1 MSHSILQ
8 ENPSRWYLRYAA
20 LRQSLLGTPLAALA
34 DTVPDDLLPTLNH
47 GDLPRWRAALDAL
60 PDWQAAN
67 VDLEHGVHLRRAT
80 PPSEAEQA
88 QLAQVLMGLHPWRKG
103 PYDLF
108 GVPIDTEWRSDWKWE
123 RLLPH
128 ITPLAG
134 RTVLDV
140 GCGNGYHCWRMA
152 GAGASQVIGVE
163 PMLLFNLQYW
173 ALRRYLP
180 QWPVHLLPLTFEQL
194 PPNLGA
200 FDTVF
205 SMGVLYHRRSP
216 FEHLLGLREALRPGG
231 ELVLETLVVDG
242 PRDHVLV
249 PPGRYSRMP
258 NVWFLPSPAT
268 LESWLLRAGFVAP
281 RVVDVT
287 VTSTEEQRPTD
298 WMTWESLPQDLDP
311 ANPALTVEGH
321 PRPTRAIVVA
331 RKPQ

>member
-1 MSHSILQ
+1 MSHSPLDSHT
-8 ENPSRWYLRYAA
+8 PRWYLRYAA
-20 LRQSLLGTPLAALA
+20 LRQSLLGTALARLA
-34 DTVPDDLLPTLNH
+34 DTVPDDLLPMLNH

-60 PDWQAAN
+60 PDWQ
-67 VDLEHGVHLRRAT
+67 VDEIDLATGVSLRRTT
-80 PPSEAEQA
+80 PLQA
-88 QLAQVLMGLHPWRKG
+88 QERERLTQALMGLHPWRKG

-108 GVPIDTEWRSDWKWE
+108 GVHIDTEWRSDWKWE

-128 ITPLAG
+128 IAPLAG
-134 RTVLDV
+134 RRVLDV

-152 GAGASQVIGVE
+152 GAGAGLVIGVE

-180 QWPVHLLPLTFEQL
+180 AYPVHLLPLPFERL
-194 PPNLGA
+194 PPSLGA

-216 FEHLLGLREALRPGG
+216 FEHLLALRDALRPGG
-231 ELVLETLVVDG
+231 ELVLETLVVPG

-268 LESWLLRAGFVAP
+268 LESWLLKAGFVAP

-287 VTSTEEQRPTD
+287 VTTTEEQRPTP

-331 RKPQ
+331 GKPQ